1 MMLNRIPHTNIVSPI
16 DKIPT
21 IEGKKRPRRRS
32 IIREFCLNTSTH
44 ALPGI
49 ARSES
54 IHNRIFWSVSFIGFA
69 VIMIY
74 FIVKAIMAYFDYP
87 TNMDVTY
94 TREWLQYFPAFS
106 FCNGSPLRYDQV
118 MGPFLSY
125 INAINMNGTTTVDT
139 FQISDLWNFLIYKS
153 NRNESIGP
161 FFYSLSSMLRACT
174 YNFQQCS
181 AQDFIPFLSS
191 SYGLCYTF
199 NAKLKNSN
207 SDSRRYTNQNGGDG
221 NLYLSLYVHSHQYIP
236 YGTNSVGIIA
246 LVHDNTQLPLIE
258 AAGLELAP
266 GRKHKLGYR
275 KKAAYFLSSPYTS
288 CTSEISPSMKAMLE
302 KYNGA
307 DYGYSETIC
316 YQLCGQLYTY
326 EQCGCVNPNLWN
338 ARSIVKPGDNEII
351 VAPLCNVTDLCYS
364 IAVTR
369 LSNSSSL
376 MDKYCSDCSQACT
389 ITSFIVQASSSRAPL
404 EWEMNDIKAF
414 VENSSVSLPANWSIT
429 WREHIHA
436 DYLAVSIVRETNIV
450 ETNSETAVLG
460 LVDVLSNI
468 GGQTGLWIAEDSPF
482 YENFLLNHH
491 HLHLQHVLDYI
502 ENQKHQDE
510 FMQFNHNV
518 PCDIVLVESTGE
530 NFEIDWPEEEETWFI
545 HDEL

>member
-1 MMLNRIPHTNIVSPI
+1 MMLNQIPRTNIISPI
-16 DKIPT
+16 DKIPM

-54 IHNRIFWSVSFIGFA
+54 IHNRMFWSVSFIGFA
-69 VIMIY
+69 GIMIF
-74 FIVKAIMAYFDYP
+74 FIVKAVLAYFDYP
-87 TNMDVTY
+87 TSMDVTY
-94 TREWLQYFPAFS
+94 IREWPQYFPAFS

-118 MGPFLSY
+118 MEPFLSY
-125 INAINMNGTTTVDT
+125 INAINTNHTTTVNT

-153 NRNESIGP
+153 NRNESVEP
-161 FFYSLSSMLRACT
+161 FFFPLTSMLRSCT

-199 NAKLKNSN
+199 NAKLKNSSN
-207 SDSRRYTNQNGGDG
+207 DNIRYTNQNGGDG
-221 NLYLSLYVHSHQYIP
+221 NLYLGLYVHSHQYVP
-236 YGTNSVGIIA
+236 YAANSVGVIA

-266 GRKHKLGYR
+266 GRKHKLGYK

-288 CTSEISPSMKAMLE
+288 CTNEISLSMKAMLE

-316 YQLCGQLYTY
+316 YQLCEQMYVY

-338 ARSIVKPGDNEII
+338 TRSIVKPDDDEII
-351 VAPLCNVTDLCYS
+351 VAPLCNVTDGCYS
-364 IAVTR
+364 MASNR
-369 LSNSSSL
+369 LSTSSSL
-376 MDKYCSDCSQACT
+376 MDKYCLNCLQQCT

-404 EWEMNDIKAF
+404 EWEMDNIKAF
-414 VENSSVSLPANWSIT
+414 VENSAVVLPTNWSIT
-429 WREHIHA
+429 WREHIYA
-436 DYLAVSIVRETNIV
+436 DYLAVNVVRETNIV
-450 ETNSETAVLG
+450 ETNSQTATLG

-468 GGQTGLWIAEDSPF
+468 GGQTGLWIGISFLSIMEIIEMF
-482 YENFLLNHH
+482 YRLIRHEF
-491 HLHLQHVLDYI
+491 HLIRLSIQR
-502 ENQKHQDE
+502 NQ
-510 FMQFNHNV
+510 
-518 PCDIVLVESTGE
+518 
-530 NFEIDWPEEEETWFI
+530 
-545 HDEL
+545 